1 MGLNRPFLT
10 RYGPWAVITGAS
22 SGIGREAARE
32 LAARGMNLVLVA
44 RQEAALQSLRKEV
57 TERHAVQ
64 CLVIAVDLATPSARE
79 AVIARTQGLDVG
91 LLISAAGF
99 GTSGDFLSNPLWP
112 EIEMLAVNV
121 AATLDLTWHF
131 GRRFAEQ
138 ARGGIV
144 LMSSIFAFQGVP
156 RSAHYAATKAWVQT
170 FAEGL
175 REELKG
181 RGVDVLAS
189 APGPVATGFASRADM
204 RMQPPL
210 GPRTVAR
217 VTLDALGH
225 AGTVRPG
232 WLSKALAWSLGMLP
246 RPGRT
251 LVLSRV
257 VKGMTAHHKGE

>member
-156 RSAHYAATKAWVQT
+156 RRIAGG
-170 FAEGL
+170 AE
-175 REELKG
+175 RTR
-181 RGVDVLAS
+181 RGC
-189 APGPVATGFASRADM
+189 TGVGTGTGGHRLCVASRHADAAAA
-204 RMQPPL
+204 RTQDRGSGDARRS
-210 GPRTVAR
+210 GPCRHGETGMALQGAGVVA
-217 VTLDALGH
+217 GH
-225 AGTVRPG
+225 AAASGPHPR
-232 WLSKALAWSLGMLP
+232 ALTSRDGHDRTP
-246 RPGRT
+246 QGR
-251 LVLSRV
+251 VGPSSGGPASSRR
-257 VKGMTAHHKGE
+257 GDA